1 MKNWKRTFKNLWR
14 LWRALMLLGCVTMV
28 WACSS
33 DDDDIVKHNPYYKFS
48 QLSFEEEYT
57 TKMENGLNIT
67 RDESG
72 RVEYIVLPE
81 MEGDLAE
88 KLKNAPTSFDDIKHL
103 FPLSEGN
110 EIRLIEEGQMG
121 DYEEYPGYHQYYQR
135 FQQYYKNVPIQAGIG
150 YINYFANAEEKRM
163 SYGWFGP
170 FINVKDINPT
180 PNISEKQARQKLADE
195 LNEERN
201 DNWHCELQIREYST
215 RKEGKIQRDI
225 RLIYAVTGPYLPSEP
240 GVYYC
245 MAPQYYAE
253 IDAHTGQLLVI
264 SPNDNDL

>member
-33 DDDDIVKHNPYYKFS
+33 DDDNIVKHNPYYKFS

-72 RVEYIVLPE
+72 RVTYIGLPQT
-81 MEGDLAE
+81 EGNLAE
-88 KLKNAPTSFDDIKHL
+88 RLKNAPTSFDEIKHL

-110 EIRLIEEGQMG
+110 EIRLIDEGQLG
-121 DYEEYPGYHQYYQR
+121 PYEEYPDYQQYDQKY
-135 FQQYYKNVPIQAGIG
+135 QQYYKNVPIQTGIS
-150 YINYFANAEEKRM
+150 YIFYFTNAEEKRM

-170 FINVKDINPT
+170 FIDVKDINPT
-180 PNISEKQARQKLADE
+180 PNISEKQARQMLADE
-195 LNEERN
+195 LNQERN
-201 DNWHCELQIREYST
+201 DNWPCELKIREYST

-225 RLIYAVTGPYLPSEP
+225 RLIYAVTGPIIPTEGNIYFCNPP
-240 GVYYC
+240 H
-245 MAPQYYAE
+245 YYAE
-253 IDAHTGQLLVI
+253 IDAHTGQLLVLF
-264 SPNDNDL
+264 SEENYL